1 MTTIITDR
9 LTLRTPQHTDR
20 EQLICAL
27 NNLNVSRWTQRVPYP
42 YSAKDAD
49 TFLDFV
55 LNKPADALILFITLS
70 DNLVGCISVENGELG
85 YWLAERHWG
94 KGIASEAA
102 RAVLNHAFHD
112 EGRTEIVAS
121 YFEGN
126 LASRQVLTKLG
137 FQEVSTGFAFSAAR
151 QAQVP
156 LVNLVLSR
164 AEWEN
169 KLVFKPRD

>member
-1 MTTIITDR
+1 MTTIFTDR
-9 LTLRTPQHTDR
+9 LILRTPQHTDR
-20 EQLICAL
+20 EQLVCAL

-55 LNKPADALILFITLS
+55 RNKPADAIILFITLNAS
-70 DNLVGCISVENGELG
+70 LVGCISVENGELG
-85 YWLAERHWG
+85 YWLAEPHWG
-94 KGIASEAA
+94 RGIASEAA
-102 RAVLNHAFHD
+102 RAVVSYAFHD

-126 LASRQVLTKLG
+126 FASRQVLTKLG
-137 FQEVSTGFAFSAAR
+137 FQEVSTGFAFSDAR

-156 LVNLVLSR
+156 LVNLALSR
-164 AEWEN
+164 AEW
-169 KLVFKPRD
+169 KKR